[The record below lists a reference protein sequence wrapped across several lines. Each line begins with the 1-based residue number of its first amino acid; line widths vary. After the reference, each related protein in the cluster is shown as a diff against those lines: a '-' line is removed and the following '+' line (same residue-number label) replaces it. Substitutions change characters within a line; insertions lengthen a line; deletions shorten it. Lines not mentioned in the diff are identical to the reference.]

1 MYDILVNI
9 EGRKKLTEAMQ
20 NFINENTELIS
31 KLKTTFNTTSGI
43 GNQIVELD
51 DVVISKLSKISYVK

>member
-9 EGRKKLTEAMQ
+9 EGKTKLTEAMQ
-20 NFINENTELIS
+20 SFINENNDLIS
-31 KLKTTFNTTSGI
+31 KLKTTYNTNSGN

-51 DVVISKLSKISYVK
+51 DVVINKLSNISYVK